1 VAERPIHRRSRRLLR
16 VLVLGGGTPST
27 SLLLLSLAGQLPRLD
42 AVVFPDTGFERRA
55 VSEHVARLE
64 RVARPA
70 GVALYRVGAGSLRD
84 AALDPAGH
92 DRAGLPLLLAD
103 ADGRGRRL
111 PARCA
116 TRYRAAPVGRKV
128 RELWRTAGRP
138 PVELWLGLARE
149 DAARAPRSPCADAGP
164 VRYRFP
170 LIERGLTRSDCQR
183 WLAAHGW
190 AAPTA
195 GCVGC
200 PLQSDLRWAELRDTT
215 PDQWAEAVA
224 FDRSIRGGH
233 PRQGSPP
240 PSGEAFVHR
249 SLVPLDQVNLDG
261 PADRAVIDGF
271 GNECEGM
278 CAT

>member
-1 VAERPIHRRSRRLLR
+1 VAERPIPRRSRRVLR
-16 VLVLGGGTPST
+16 VLVVGGGTPST

-55 VSEHVARLE
+55 VTEHVARLA
-64 RVARPA
+64 RVARSA
-70 GVALYRVGAGSLRD
+70 GVAFYRVRAGSLGD
-84 AALDPAGH
+84 DALDPASH
-92 DRAGLPLLLAD
+92 DWAGLPLLV
-103 ADGRGRRL
+103 ADGDGHTRRL

-116 TRYRAAPVGRKV
+116 TRYRAVLVGRKV
-128 RELWRTAGRP
+128 RALWQRAGHP
-138 PVELWLGLARE
+138 QVELWLGLARE
-149 DAARAPRSPCADAGP
+149 DAPRGPRADAGP

-190 AAPTA
+190 AAPTS

-200 PLQSDLRWAELRDTT
+200 PLQADLRWAELRDTT

-224 FDRSIRGGH
+224 FDRAIRCGH

-240 PSGEAFVHR
+240 LDGEAFVHR
-249 SLVPLDQVNLDG
+249 LLVPLDRVDLDG
-261 PADRAVIDGF
+261 PAERVVIDGF

>member
-1 VAERPIHRRSRRLLR
+1 
-16 VLVLGGGTPST
+16 VLGGGTPST
-27 SLLLLSLAGQLPRLD
+27 SLLLMSLAGQLPRLD
-42 AVVFPDTGFERRA
+42 TVVFPDTGFERRA
-55 VSEHVARLE
+55 VTEHLARLA
-64 RVARPA
+64 RVTRSA
-70 GVALYRVGAGSLRD
+70 GVAFHRVGAGSLRD
-84 AALDPAGH
+84 DALDPASH
-92 DRAGLPLLLAD
+92 DWAGLPLLV
-103 ADGRGRRL
+103 ADGDRRARRL

-116 TRYRAAPVGRKV
+116 TRYRAVPVGRKV

-138 PVELWLGLARE
+138 QVELWLGLARE
-149 DAARAPRSPCADAGP
+149 DASRSARADAGP

-170 LIERGLTRSDCQR
+170 LIERGLTRADCQR

-200 PLQSDLRWAELRDTT
+200 PLQADLRWAELRDTT
-215 PDQWAEAVA
+215 PDEWAEAVA
-224 FDRSIRGGH
+224 LDRAIRGGR

-240 PSGEAFVHR
+240 LNGEAFVHR
-249 SLVPLDQVNLDG
+249 SLLPLDQVDLGG
-261 PADRAVIDGF
+261 PADGAVIDGF